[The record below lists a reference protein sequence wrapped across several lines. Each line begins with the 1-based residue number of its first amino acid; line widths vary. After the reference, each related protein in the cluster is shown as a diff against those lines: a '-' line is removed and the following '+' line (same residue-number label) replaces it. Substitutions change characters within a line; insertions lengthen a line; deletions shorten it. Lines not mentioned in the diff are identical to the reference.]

1 MIGWI
6 VFLVVV
12 AALVGGG
19 FWLVKVGHWQRT
31 KTFFGEVR
39 SELKKVS
46 FPSREEVIAT
56 TIVVIVTSF
65 VFAIYLWA
73 ADMVIVRGYQQLIK
87 VLGS

>member
-12 AALVGGG
+12 AALAGGAY
-19 FWLVKVGHWQRT
+19 WLVKAGHWQRT
-31 KTFFGEVR
+31 QTFFGEVR

-73 ADMVIVRGYQQLIK
+73 ADMLIVRGYQQLIK